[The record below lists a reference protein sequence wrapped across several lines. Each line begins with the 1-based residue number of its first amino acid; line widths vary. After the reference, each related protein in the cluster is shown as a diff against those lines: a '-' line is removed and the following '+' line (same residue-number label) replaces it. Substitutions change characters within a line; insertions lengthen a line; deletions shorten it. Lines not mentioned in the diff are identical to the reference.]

1 MTEPVT
7 RADDVRAFL
16 TALWPSPVS
25 GELALWRLPDRRTL
39 GWYGTTPSELDR
51 LAGDVERYVPTGN
64 LYVTCCTHSLAG
76 RGDRGRNVSACA
88 VPGAWADLDYSS
100 EAHPDASPRE
110 AVEAA
115 LAALPLRPSIVVD
128 TGNGIQPWWLLRDP
142 LELDGPQA
150 RERARDLLAGWLAV
164 VREQGIVVDPVGE
177 LARVLRVPGT
187 MNLKDPDHTKPVRL
201 REVHPGRRY
210 TVADFEAYRAP
221 PSAATASKLPAP
233 GDGTIYRLGDRHKAL
248 LSLAGR
254 LRSQGLGATAIRDVL
269 LAFNNRQCD
278 PPQSRADVERIARD
292 SGGWAPGA
300 PGARPCITLPANLE
314 ESTAL
319 VLARLA
325 ELEAP
330 SPTLFA
336 WADGIAE
343 LGRAED
349 GAVRLDRLWSK
360 DKLREAIG
368 RRFDF
373 EHWVRA
379 KQPRS
384 STPKAEASNG

>member
-1 MTEPVT
+1 MTD
-7 RADDVRAFL
+7 RINAADETRAFL
-16 TALWPSPVS
+16 RVLWPKPAP
-25 GELALWRLPDRRTL
+25 GELALWRRQDKKTL
-39 GWYGTTPSELDR
+39 GWYRTD
-51 LAGDVERYVPTGN
+51 
-64 LYVTCCTHSLAG
+64 
-76 RGDRGRNVSACA
+76 
-88 VPGAWADLDYSS
+88 DLDVLADDSARHAKSGDLYLTVYSHERAGGS
-100 EAHPDASPRE
+100 ARGNNETARAMAAVASDVDFESDAHPDAPPRE
-110 AVEAA
+110 YAEAVV
-115 LAALPLRPSIVVD
+115 AALPLAPTLVVE
-128 TGNGIQPWWLLRDP
+128 TGNGQQLWWAFVEPWA
-142 LELDGPQA
+142 LDTAEA
-150 RERARDLLAGWLAV
+150 RHAARALVAGWLAFI
-164 VREQGIVVDPVGE
+164 RGRMAPYGLDAVDD

-187 MNLKDPDHTKPVRL
+187 MNLKDKDNPKPVVL
-201 REVHPGRRY
+201 REVHPERRY
-210 TVADFEAYRAP
+210 TVADFERYRAA
-221 PSAATASKLPAP
+221 PSIERTRTPAP
-233 GDGTIYRLGDRHKAL
+233 GDDRIFRLGARHAAL

-254 LRSQGLGATAIRDVL
+254 LRAQGLGTAAIRDVL
-269 LAFNNRQCD
+269 LAFNDRQCD

-292 SGGWAPGA
+292 AGGWAPGV

-379 KQPRS
+379 KQPRT
-384 STPKAEASNG
+384 STPKVEAANG